1 MGWHGAAHRQ
11 RPIAWLIGVVLG
23 RLRSHQNEHGQRT
36 PKRALRESEEYDT
49 DQKPERERAG
59 NIGEW

>member
-1 MGWHGAAHRQ
+1 VPKTEIFYSPGEKAVDHGTR
-11 RPIAWLIGVVLG
+11 RIG
-23 RLRSHQNEHGQRT
+23 
-36 PKRALRESEEYDT
+36 ALRESEEYDT

>member
-1 MGWHGAAHRQ
+1 
-11 RPIAWLIGVVLG
+11 
-23 RLRSHQNEHGQRT
+23 
-36 PKRALRESEEYDT
+36 LRESEEYDT